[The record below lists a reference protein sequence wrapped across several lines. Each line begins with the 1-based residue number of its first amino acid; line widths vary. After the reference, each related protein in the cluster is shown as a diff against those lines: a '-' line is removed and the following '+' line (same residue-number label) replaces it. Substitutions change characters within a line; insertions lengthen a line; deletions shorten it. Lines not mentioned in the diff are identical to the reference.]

1 MPQNTLNCN
10 IFFAKNKKPLQPQ
23 RQKWFR
29 KGRTNGKVG
38 ASDAKSL
45 GYLPH
50 LSTRLSKG
58 RKNRGERIK
67 TIFMAQTSHFDG
79 IRQLQ
84 YMPLEEKRELRQ
96 RLYAS
101 SAKGSAKM

>member
-10 IFFAKNKKPLQPQ
+10 IFLKKTKS
-23 RQKWFR
+23 RCNR
-29 KGRTNGKVG
+29 SGRNAFCDRSTNSKVG

-45 GYLPH
+45 SYLPH

-79 IRQLQ
+79 IRQL
-84 YMPLEEKRELRQ
+84 
-96 RLYAS
+96 
-101 SAKGSAKM
+101 